1 MPAARRDL
9 RPLLPWLVFWAG
21 LALFFA
27 TQSIWL
33 AIVTGRERLPLWKPL
48 LAHGSHWLAWGAMS
62 PLVVA
67 LARRYPLV
75 RGRRLRRG
83 ALHAGAAVALSFVQL
98 VAMQALVHAG
108 RTLAGESPSFVGEM
122 RRELGDFFHLNL
134 LTYALIFAASV
145 GIESMRR
152 SREQELLAS
161 RLAEQLAEARLAAL
175 QMQIHP
181 HFLFNSL
188 HTAAELVHEDPGLAE
203 KTLLRLADLLRRAL
217 RVSARE
223 HESLA
228 ESLEF
233 VDGYL
238 ELESVRLDGRL
249 RVVYEVPE
257 TLLAARV
264 PTLLLQ
270 PLAENAVR
278 HGVARRRDPGVV
290 TLAARATGDALE
302 LTVANELPTSDRPPL
317 HAGAG
322 IGLANVRARL
332 LHLYGAAAALAAG
345 VEGDRFV
352 ARIRLPLAVAPAAA
366 APGEAPSGEALE
378 PPREVP
384 T

>member
-1 MPAARRDL
+1 VSASRRPS
-9 RPLLPWLVFWAG
+9 RSWLPWLLFWAG
-21 LALFFA
+21 LALFFSS
-27 TQSIWL
+27 QSAWRE
-33 AIVTGRERLPLWKPL
+33 IVAGHGHTPLWKTL
-48 LAHGSHWLAWGAMS
+48 LAYGAHWLAWGAMS

-67 LARRYPLV
+67 IARRWPFT
-75 RGRRLRRG
+75 RGVRLRRG
-83 ALHAGAAVALSFVQL
+83 ALHLAAAGVLSFVQL
-98 VAMQALVHAG
+98 VAMQSLVHTG
-108 RTLAGESPSFVGEM
+108 RALAGESPSFANEL

-145 GIESMRR
+145 GIESIRR

-188 HTAAELVHEDPGLAE
+188 HTAAELVHEDPDLAE

-217 RVSARE
+217 RVAARE
-223 HESLA
+223 DESLA

-238 ELESVRLDGRL
+238 ELEGVRLEGRL
-249 RVVYEVPE
+249 QVTYEVPE
-257 TLLAARV
+257 ELLAARL

-270 PLAENAVR
+270 PLVENAVR
-278 HGVARRRDPGVV
+278 HGVARRRERGVV
-290 TLAARATGDALE
+290 AIAARAAGDILE
-302 LTVANELPTSDRPPL
+302 ISVSNDLPSSDRAPL
-317 HAGAG
+317 HGGAG

-332 LHLYGAAAALAAG
+332 AHLYGDAASLAAG
-345 VEGDRFV
+345 VDGERFV
-352 ARIRLPLAVAPAAA
+352 AGIRLPLAPAPHGAPAHAA
-366 APGEAPSGEALE
+366 LVQ
-378 PPREVP
+378 PREVP

>member
-1 MPAARRDL
+1 MTAPRRPS
-9 RPLLPWLVFWAG
+9 RSWLLWLLFWAG
-21 LALFFA
+21 LALFFSS
-27 TQSIWL
+27 QSAWREVVAGRGHTPIWK
-33 AIVTGRERLPLWKPL
+33 TL
-48 LAHGSHWLAWGAMS
+48 LAYGSHWLAWGAMS

-67 LARRYPLV
+67 LARRYPFV
-75 RGRRLRRG
+75 RGARLRRG
-83 ALHAGAAVALSFVQL
+83 ALHVAAAVTLSFAQL
-98 VAMQALVHAG
+98 VVMQTLVHAG
-108 RTLAGESPSFVGEM
+108 RTLGGESPSFVGEL

-188 HTAAELVHEDPGLAE
+188 HTAAELVHENPTLAE

-217 RVSARE
+217 RVSSRE

-238 ELESVRLDGRL
+238 ELEAVRLDGRL
-249 RVVYEVPE
+249 KVAYEVPE
-257 TLLAARV
+257 ALLAARL

-278 HGVARRRDPGVV
+278 HGVARRREPGVV
-290 TLAARATGDALE
+290 EIGARAAGDALE
-302 LTVANELPTSDRPPL
+302 LTVSNDLPTSARAPL
-317 HAGAG
+317 SAGAG

-332 LHLYGAAAALAAG
+332 LHQFGDAASLAAG
-345 VEGDRFV
+345 VEGQRYV
-352 ARIRLPLAVAPAAA
+352 ARIRLPLVLAA
-366 APGEAPSGEALE
+366 APAPTGDALAV
-378 PPREVP
+378 PREVP